1 MYKCNLTSV
10 EIPQPIYVSNGN
22 LSITSLSTFREGKAE
37 VYFSESIGHLLTKP
51 PMNVQTYYDTE
62 YTISLDSEDDD
73 QLYAFVDGKQVYRL
87 EHQAKTMFEKL
98 PLESGSKILDYGCA
112 KGGVMKK
119 LAQLRKDI
127 TPYLFDVS
135 EMYLPF
141 WKKFANSDQWSSYTI
156 KSTWKNYFDVVTS
169 FFVLEH
175 VENPLQE
182 VLQMREVLKDGGI
195 LYFIVPNVYKN
206 KADFI
211 LSDHINH
218 FSYSSLT
225 YLLAQTG
232 FELISIDENAHNA
245 AFVVMARKTANK
257 VNFIADARLLAQ
269 DKQNVI
275 EMAKFW
281 EELQSQIQSFESTI
295 TDKEVAIYGAGVY
308 GNFIASC
315 LKDVSKVRYFVD
327 QSAFL
332 QGKTVLGKPIIAP
345 NQLPETIKTI
355 YIGLNPVNAKN
366 NIANIENWQGRENRY
381 FFLN

>member
-1 MYKCNLTSV
+1 MYKCNLTNRELS
-10 EIPQPIYVSNGN
+10 QPIYVSNGD

-51 PMNVQTYYDTE
+51 PMNVQAYYDTE

-73 QLYAFVDGKQVYRL
+73 QLYALIDGKQVYRL
-87 EHQAKTMFEKL
+87 EHQAKTIFEKL
-98 PLESGSKILDYGCA
+98 PLETGAKILDYGCA
-112 KGGVMKK
+112 KGSVMKK

-127 TPYLFDVS
+127 IPYLFDVS

-141 WKKFANSDQWSSYTI
+141 WKKFAKPEQWSSYNI
-156 KSTWKNYFDVVTS
+156 KPEWKNYFDMVTS

-175 VENPLQE
+175 VENPIHE
-182 VLQMREVLKDGGI
+182 VLQMREVLKDSGI

-218 FSYSSLT
+218 FSYTSLA

-232 FELISIDENAHNA
+232 FEVISIDENAHNA
-245 AFVVMARKTANK
+245 AFVVMARKMTNK
-257 VNFIADARLLAQ
+257 INFVADANLLTQ
-269 DKQNVI
+269 DKQNVTD
-275 EMAKFW
+275 MAKFW
-281 EELQSQIQSFESTI
+281 AGLQNQIQNFEATI
-295 TDKEVAIYGAGVY
+295 TDEEVAIYGAGVY

-315 LKDVSKVRYFVD
+315 LKETSKIKYFVD
-327 QSAFL
+327 QSVFL
-332 QGKTVLGKPIIAP
+332 QGKKVLDKPVIAP
-345 NQLPETIKTI
+345 NQLPETIKTV
-355 YIGLNPVNAKN
+355 YVGLNPINAKN
-366 NIANIENWQGRENRY
+366 NIANIESWKSRQNNY